1 MECQIEMGR
10 YGSGFKRDGGVGV
23 TELFME
29 EVTLELF
36 GRYAGSREVKDRAGT
51 LSVKKNIT

>member
-1 MECQIEMGR
+1 MGR